1 MKLTGRRRRGFSL
14 IEAAVSTLVVGLLL
28 VAAMGTLHA
37 AKATQVS
44 IALRS
49 RASAMAQSMMSEA
62 LALSYADPNQSAV
75 FGLETG
81 EVGTTRALYDD
92 VDDLHALDET
102 PPRDRDGTALD
113 GAATSKWRRRVTVA
127 WVDATNFATERN
139 VETGV
144 KRIKVEVLYAGKPMA
159 TLVSVRGQ
167 YP

>member
-1 MKLTGRRRRGFSL
+1 MKHLSRPRRGFSL

-49 RASAMAQSMMSEA
+49 RASAMAQSVMNEA
-62 LALSYADPNQSAV
+62 LALSYADPNQSAA
-75 FGLETG
+75 FGPEAGETG
-81 EVGTTRALYDD
+81 ATRALYDD
-92 VDDLHALDET
+92 VDDLHGLDET
-102 PPRDRDGTALD
+102 PPRDRDGAALD
-113 GAATSKWRRRVTVA
+113 GAAISKWRRRVIIA
-127 WVDATNFATERN
+127 WVDATDFAAERN
-139 VETGV
+139 ADTGV
-144 KRIKVEVLYAGKPMA
+144 KRIKVEVYYAGKPMA